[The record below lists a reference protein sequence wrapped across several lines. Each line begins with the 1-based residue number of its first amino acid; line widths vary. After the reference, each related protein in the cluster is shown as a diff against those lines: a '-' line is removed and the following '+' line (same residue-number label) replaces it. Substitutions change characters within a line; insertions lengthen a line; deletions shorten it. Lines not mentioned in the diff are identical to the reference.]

1 VDVLISGASVAG
13 PVTAFWLRRAGHRVT
28 VVEQSPQLRKTGG
41 HAVDLF
47 RPAMTVMERMGLLDA
62 VEDRATGTERMTI
75 RRENTHREVTLD
87 MARLMGG
94 LSRRHVEI
102 MRDDLAEILF
112 DATRHDVEYVFDDR
126 ISAIAEDGTVTFGR
140 TPTRRFDVVI
150 GADGLHSGVR
160 RLVFGPEAG
169 CSRWLGGYIAVAT
182 IPDEQDLDGHMI
194 TLLGVNRMV
203 GVYSARHM
211 SDARAFFLFRPPVE
225 LDVGHRDVPRQ
236 KQLLRDAFGD
246 LDGAIP
252 DLLDQVDQ
260 ASAFYFDAIT
270 QLVLD
275 RWTTGRV
282 ALVGDAGYCPGPAVG
297 GSTSLAVVG
306 AYTLA
311 GELAEAAGD
320 PTLALP
326 AYEAAMTNYVL
337 RSREFATRMARRIVP
352 GTRAGVW
359 ALTTG
364 TSLFTRLPTA
374 VARRLAALASGG
386 LGLHESIELP
396 HYPTLLNGHGD
407 SPHTNS

>member
-1 VDVLISGASVAG
+1 
-13 PVTAFWLRRAGHRVT
+13 
-28 VVEQSPQLRKTGG
+28 
-41 HAVDLF
+41 
-47 RPAMTVMERMGLLDA
+47 
-62 VEDRATGTERMTI
+62 
-75 RRENTHREVTLD
+75 
-87 MARLMGG
+87 
-94 LSRRHVEI
+94 

-150 GADGLHSGVR
+150 GADGLHSVR